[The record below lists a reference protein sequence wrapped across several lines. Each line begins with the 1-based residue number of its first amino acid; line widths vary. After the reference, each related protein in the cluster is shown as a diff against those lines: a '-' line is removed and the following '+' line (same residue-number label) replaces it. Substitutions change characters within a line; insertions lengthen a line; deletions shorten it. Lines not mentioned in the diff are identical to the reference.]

1 MFDVERGGTSQRESK
16 SRADQKRARNTC
28 TERGGSTA
36 SKKKG
41 EKIKSLK
48 INEDYYNHA
57 LSVQFKALPYQ
68 GTRCFYKAGFFYS
81 DWRRSCGEPEG
92 QIPQI
97 R

>member
-1 MFDVERGGTSQRESK
+1 MFDVARGGTSQRESK

-41 EKIKSLK
+41 EKRKRLK
-48 INEDYYNHA
+48 INEDCIIKH
-57 LSVQFKALPYQ
+57 
-68 GTRCFYKAGFFYS
+68 GTRCFHKAGFFYS